1 MQDGQDGPCAEISGI
16 RSNRQQQAATGS
28 MQNCDALSG
37 RDQTGWRRNRASLA
51 ASSPAAASGESLSL
65 KMLFPALAII

>member
-1 MQDGQDGPCAEISGI
+1 MI
-16 RSNRQQQAATGS
+16 RDTCRMVRMVPVLKSLASAATGS
-28 MQNCDALSG
+28 NRQNCDALSG